1 MSSNSEP
8 TSLVD
13 KLMRVIYGLHDP
25 IQVAPL
31 SELLHPL
38 ENSANVT
45 MWAEM
50 LSDRYPVPVE
60 ILHHGTLDRRI
71 ALPPYALVP
80 ILRELGLTTSELQ
93 HQARKL
99 ISEVLKTHR
108 SSRSRTSRLQ
118 R

>member
-80 ILRELGLTTSELQ
+80 ILRELGLTTSELLL
-93 HQARKL
+93 QARKL
-99 ISEVLKTHR
+99 IWEVLSFHQGR
-108 SSRSRTSRLQ
+108 G
-118 R
+118 